1 MNLLRSAATVGGTTF
16 LSRVLGF
23 VRDMM
28 VASALGTGPIA
39 DAFFVAFRF
48 PNMFR
53 AIFAEGAFN
62 SAFVPLFAKRLEGE
76 GAASARR
83 FAEDATSV
91 LLAALLLLTIVVE
104 LAMPGLMWLF
114 APGFGDEPQKLEW
127 AVQFTRVNFPYLL
140 FITLTAVQ
148 SAILN
153 SLGRFFPGAA
163 APVMLNVT
171 LIAAILFVVPHVDNP
186 GLALS
191 WGVAAAGVVQFIWL
205 AISCHRAGM
214 SLRLRRPKLSP
225 DVKRLLRLGVP
236 GVISGGIGQ
245 VNLTV
250 GTIIA
255 SLQAGAVSWL
265 YYADRI
271 YQFPLGVIGI
281 AIGVVL
287 LPDLSR
293 RLRAGDGDGA
303 HRSQN
308 RAIEFAMLLTVPAAV
323 ALAVIPFD
331 IIKVL
336 FERGHFVRADTEATA
351 LALLIYAVGLPAFVL
366 NKVFSPAFYAREDT
380 KTPLKFAAVSI
391 AVNIAASLIL
401 FQFFAYAGIAAGT
414 SIAAWTNTI
423 QLGARLRR
431 RGDFVPDAQLRQR
444 LPLILLASAGMGA
457 ALYAGSRALA
467 PWFDLHFLASVSVL
481 AGLVVGGILAY
492 ALLCQLTGAARAGDL
507 LRAIGRGGAGE

>member
-23 VRDMM
+23 ARDMM

-76 GAASARR
+76 GEASARR
-83 FAEDATSV
+83 FAEEATSV
-91 LLAALLLLTIVVE
+91 LILALLFFTVLVE
-104 LAMPGLMWLF
+104 IFMPWLMWLF
-114 APGFGDEPQKLEW
+114 APGFGDEPVKHAW

-148 SAILN
+148 TAILN

-163 APVMLNVT
+163 APVMLNIT
-171 LIAAILFVVPHVDNP
+171 MIAALFFVVPLATNP

-191 WGVAAAGVVQFIWL
+191 WGVTVAGVVQFVWL

-214 SLRLRRPKLSP
+214 SLRLRAPRLTP
-225 DVKRLLRLGVP
+225 DVKRLLKLSIP
-236 GVISGGIGQ
+236 GIISGGIGQ

-250 GTIIA
+250 GTMIA

-271 YQFPLGVIGI
+271 YQFPLGIIGI

-293 RLRAGDGDGA
+293 RLRAGDDGGA
-303 HRSQN
+303 HQSQN
-308 RAIEFAMLLTVPAAV
+308 RAIEFAMLLTIPAAV

-331 IIKVL
+331 VIKVL
-336 FERGHFVRADTEATA
+336 FERGEFTRADTHATS

-380 KTPLKFAAVSI
+380 RTPLRFAAISV
-391 AVNIAASLIL
+391 AVNVASSFFL
-401 FQFFAYAGIAAGT
+401 FQFFGYAGIACGT
-414 SIAAWTNTI
+414 SIAAWTNAG
-423 QLGARLRR
+423 QLGFTLWRHGHFAPDARL
-431 RGDFVPDAQLRQR
+431 VKH
-444 LPLILLASAGMGA
+444 LPLIVLASAGMGA
-457 ALYAGSRALA
+457 VLYVGSRLLA
-467 PWFDLHFLASVSVL
+467 PWFDLHLLASVSVL
-481 AGLVVGGILAY
+481 TGLVVGGMVAY
-492 ALLCQLTGAARAGDL
+492 AILCQLTGAARYADIMRP
-507 LRAIGRGGAGE
+507 LRRGS

>member
-23 VRDMM
+23 LRDMM

-76 GAASARR
+76 GEASARR

-91 LLAALLLLTIVVE
+91 LLTGLLVFTIFVE
-104 LAMPGLMWLF
+104 IFMPGLMWLF
-114 APGFGDEPQKLEW
+114 APGFSDDPQKHEW

-140 FITLTAVQ
+140 FISLTAVQ

-153 SLGRFFPGAA
+153 SLGKFFAGAA
-163 APVMLNVT
+163 APVMLNITMIVA
-171 LIAAILFVVPHVDNP
+171 LWFVVPLATNP

-191 WGVAAAGVVQFIWL
+191 WGVMAAGIIQFVWL
-205 AISCHRAGM
+205 AISCHRANM
-214 SLRLRRPKLSP
+214 SLSLRLPKLTP
-225 DVKRLLRLGVP
+225 EVKHLLLLAVP
-236 GVISGGIGQ
+236 GLISGGIGQ
-245 VNLTV
+245 LNLTI
-250 GTIIA
+250 GTIMA
-255 SLQAGAVSWL
+255 SWQEGAVSWL

-293 RLRAGDGDGA
+293 RLRAGDDDGA
-303 HRSQN
+303 HWSQN
-308 RAIEFAMLLTVPAAV
+308 RAIEFSMLLTVPAAV
-323 ALAVIPFD
+323 ALAIIPYE
-331 IIKVL
+331 IIRVL
-336 FERGHFVRADTEATA
+336 FERGRFHEIDTHATS

-380 KTPLKFAAVSI
+380 RTPLQFAAISI
-391 AVNIAASLIL
+391 AVNIASSITL
-401 FQFFAYAGIAAGT
+401 FQFFGYAGIAAGT
-414 SIAAWTNTI
+414 SIAAWVNTG
-423 QLGARLRR
+423 QLGLRLWKH
-431 RGDFVPDAQLRQR
+431 GHFLPDAQLMKR
-444 LPLILLASAGMGA
+444 LPLTVLASVGMGA
-457 ALYAGSRALA
+457 VLYAGAHFLA
-467 PWFDLHFLASVSVL
+467 PWFALRFIWSVSVL
-481 AGLVVGGILAY
+481 TGLVAGGLVAY
-492 ALLCQLTGAARAGDL
+492 AIFCQLTGAARYSDITRL
-507 LRAIGRGGAGE
+507 LKRR